1 MKEKLK
7 LLGVFILLL
16 FFVSCGENNEGPFEV
31 RKENGK
37 LVLYSDN
44 KLAKGWVERTYTDFN
59 SEITYKMSEIEY
71 DKGLPTGKF
80 KYYNANGNLI
90 FDADL
95 KKKGDIYKGT
105 VKIGVE
111 QDNIL
116 KGEFKLNSDWIVT
129 DKDTRISTSDFVLNF
144 SKEALYNGSVNGPL
158 LKLNKI
164 NGTLDGAFEK
174 YYSNGQLES
183 KRFFKNG
190 ELDGVVEKYYSNG
203 QLESKGIFKNGEL
216 DGVVEKYF
224 SDGRLET
231 RAEYKEGI
239 LNGIYEGRQGY
250 DNIKAKYKNGKYDG
264 IYESYNDN
272 EKLIER
278 IEYSDGIKNGV
289 YERYNE
295 SGDKIIQKGSYKN
308 DLKNGV
314 WEYFTYHIDGN
325 INSYSKFNYENDQRY
340 GSGEIVE
347 YYQNGKLFKKEQYY
361 GEELDGIYE
370 QYHDNGK
377 LFKKGKYKDGKK
389 NGPWEG
395 YDENGQ
401 LRAKS
406 NYKNDEL
413 DGIITL
419 YNADG
424 SFDQEIEYKDGV
436 QIK

>member
-80 KYYNANGNLI
+80 KYYNTNGNLI

-129 DKDTRISTSDFVLNF
+129 DKDTRISTSDTVLNF
-144 SKEALYNGSVNGPL
+144 SKEALYNGSVDGPL

-164 NGTLDGAFEK
+164 NGQLDGAFEK

-183 KRFFKNG
+183 KKFFKNG

-203 QLESKGIFKNGEL
+203 QLETKGIFKNGEL
-216 DGVVEKYF
+216 DGVVEKYYRN
-224 SDGRLET
+224 GQLES
-231 RAEYKEGI
+231 KGI
-239 LNGIYEGRQGY
+239 F
-250 DNIKAKYKNGKYDG
+250 KNGKYDG
-264 IYESYNDN
+264 IYESYNNN

-347 YYQNGKLFKKEQYY
+347 YYENGKLFKKEQYY

-401 LRAKS
+401 LRAKE
-406 NYKNDEL
+406 NYKNGEL

>member
-144 SKEALYNGSVNGPL
+144 SKEALYNGSVDGPL

-183 KRFFKNG
+183 KRF
-190 ELDGVVEKYYSNG
+190 
-203 QLESKGIFKNGEL
+203 FKNGEL